1 MNFEKMNDLII
12 SERILNARKSRKLTQ
27 EDFCDEF
34 SEKVSLDKF
43 RLSNL
48 ENGKRNKKKNPHFL
62 TEAYIE
68 FYSELLG
75 VSNEEFLFGNL
86 EDKKSLIK
94 LILLN
99 IFMNADS
106 QAYRTDIPQVEQTPI
121 FDIDIASDKEFFRL
135 AFLNLPEERYGDY
148 HNQSQKYFIDLESGT
163 DMNLSDMKTYREK
176 VAGVLKEIDSFFYSE
191 RFASFYIS
199 LMDGRSIF
207 SEQSSILLRI
217 LLGNFDF
224 ACDFLKRESNSEII
238 RCNGVDLRKPN
249 VEYFYIDNYLNSL
262 GNFSASVTDWKETSF
277 ILFINAFNEF
287 LELHLELFVDFFSK
301 NVFNKSLKQLSN
313 DYINTLFSGKEFTEL
328 LNNIYL
334 RDQFL
339 MERMIGHNFSRAMI
353 QKFSLVK
360 ENSIKLKK
368 IGRTYPTTVK
378 KLEDF
383 YELDHLRNQRDIYD
397 LDKYLY
403 DFENMTVLFANS
415 GQKYN
420 SGGLFLPSYFDIIS
434 LK

>member
-12 SERILNARKSRKLTQ
+12 SERIIKARKLQKLTQ
-27 EDFCDEF
+27 EAFCDKF

-75 VSNEEFLFGNL
+75 VPSEGFLFGNL
-86 EDKKSLIK
+86 EEKKSLIK

-106 QAYRTDIPQVEQTPI
+106 QAYRTDIYQVEQTPI
-121 FDIDIASDKEFFRL
+121 FDLGMDSDVEFFRL
-135 AFLNLPEERYGDY
+135 AFLNLSKDEHENE
-148 HNQSQKYFIDLESGT
+148 HNQAQQYYMCLANGGEI
-163 DMNLSDMKTYREK
+163 NLSDMRTCRDKI
-176 VAGVLKEIDSFFYSE
+176 ANLLKEKDSFFYSG
-191 RFASFYIS
+191 RFALLYAS
-199 LMDGRSIF
+199 LMDGESIF

-224 ACDFLKRESNSEII
+224 GCDFLKRKSNSETI
-238 RCNGVDLRKPN
+238 RCNGVDLRQPS
-249 VEYFYIDNYLNSL
+249 VEYFYIDNYLNCV
-262 GNFSASVTDWKETSF
+262 GNFSASATDWREISF
-277 ILFINAFNEF
+277 TLFITAFNEF
-287 LELHLELFVDFFSK
+287 LELYLEVFMAFFS
-301 NVFNKSLKQLSN
+301 NHVFNRSLKQLSN
-313 DYINTLFSGKEFTEL
+313 EYINTLFSGKEFTEL

-334 RDQFL
+334 KDQFL
-339 MERMIGHNFSRAMI
+339 MNRMIGHNFSRAMV

-360 ENSIKLKK
+360 ENSIKYKK
-368 IGRTYPTTVK
+368 TDMAFPTSSGR
-378 KLEDF
+378 LEDF
-383 YELDHLRNQRDIYD
+383 YDLEHIENQSGVYN

-403 DFENMTVLFANS
+403 DFENMTMLFANS
-415 GQKYN
+415 GQKFE
-420 SGGLFLPSYFDIIS
+420 SGGLFLPSYFEITL

>member
-27 EDFCDEF
+27 ESFCDEF
-34 SEKVSLDKF
+34 LEKVSIDKF

-75 VSNEEFLFGNL
+75 VSNGEFLFGNL

-121 FDIDIASDKEFFRL
+121 FDVEIASDKEFFRL
-135 AFLNLPEERYGDY
+135 AFLNLPEEKYGDY
-148 HNQSQKYFIDLESGT
+148 HNQSQKYFRDLANGT
-163 DMNLSDMKTYREK
+163 ATNLSDLKTYRKK
-176 VAGVLKEIDSFFYSE
+176 VASVLKEIDSFFFSE

-199 LMDGRSIF
+199 LTDGRSIF

-224 ACDFLKRESNSEII
+224 ACDFLKRKGNSEII
-238 RCNGVDLRKPN
+238 SCNGVDLRNPN

-262 GNFSASVTDWKETSF
+262 GNFSASATDWKEISF
-277 ILFINAFNEF
+277 VLFINAFNEF
-287 LELHLELFVDFFSK
+287 LELHLELFMDFFSE

-313 DYINTLFSGKEFTEL
+313 DYINTLFSGNEFTEL

-334 RDQFL
+334 KDQFL

-368 IGRTYPTTVK
+368 IGRTYPTTVQR
-378 KLEDF
+378 LEDF
-383 YELDHLRNQRDIYD
+383 YELGHLRNQRDIYD

-415 GQKYN
+415 EQKYN
-420 SGGLFLPSYFDIIS
+420 SGGLFLPSYFDITS

>member
-1 MNFEKMNDLII
+1 MNFEKMIDGMIA
-12 SERILNARKSRKLTQ
+12 ERIIDARKSRKLTQ
-27 EDFCDEF
+27 EAFCDKF

-48 ENGKRNKKKNPHFL
+48 ENGKRNKKKNPYFL

-68 FYSELLG
+68 FYSDLLG

-86 EDKKSLIK
+86 EEKKSLIK

-106 QAYRTDIPQVEQTPI
+106 QAYRSDLTQVEQTPI

-135 AFLNLPEERYGDY
+135 AFLNLPEEKYGDY
-148 HNQSQKYFIDLESGT
+148 HKKSKMYFINLASGT
-163 DMNLSDMKTYREK
+163 DIKISDMKTYREK
-176 VAGVLKEIDSFFYSE
+176 VAAVLKEIDSFFYSE
-191 RFASFYIS
+191 RFASFYTS

-207 SEQSSILLRI
+207 SEQSSILVRI

-224 ACDFLKRESNSEII
+224 AFDFLKRKSNSETI
-238 RCNGVDLRKPN
+238 RCKGVDLRQPR
-249 VEYFYIDNYLNSL
+249 VEYFYIDNYLNSV
-262 GNFSASVTDWKETSF
+262 GNFSASVTDWKEVSF
-277 ILFINAFNEF
+277 ALFINAFNEF
-287 LELHLELFVDFFSK
+287 LELYLASFVDFFSK
-301 NVFNKSLKQLSN
+301 NFFNKSLKQLSN
-313 DYINTLFSGKEFTEL
+313 DYVNTLFAGKEFTKL

-334 RDQFL
+334 KDQFL
-339 MERMIGHNFSRAMI
+339 MGRMIGHNFSRAMI

-360 ENSIKLKK
+360 ENSIKFKK
-368 IGRTYPTTVK
+368 IGRTYPTTVNR
-378 KLEDF
+378 LEEF
-383 YELDHLRNQRDIYD
+383 YELDRVKTQRGVYD

-403 DFENMTVLFANS
+403 DFENMTLLFANS
-415 GQKYN
+415 GQKYA
-420 SGGLFLPSYFDIIS
+420 SGGLFIPSYFDITS

>member
-1 MNFEKMNDLII
+1 MNFEKMIDGMIA
-12 SERILNARKSRKLTQ
+12 ERIINARKSRKLTQ
-27 EDFCDEF
+27 EAFCDKF

-75 VSNEEFLFGNL
+75 VSDEEFLFGNL
-86 EDKKSLIK
+86 EEKKSLIK

-106 QAYRTDIPQVEQTPI
+106 QAYRSDIPQVEQTPI

-135 AFLNLPEERYGDY
+135 AFLNLPEEKYGDY
-148 HNQSQKYFIDLESGT
+148 HTKSQKYFIDLASGT
-163 DMNLSDMKTYREK
+163 DINISDMKTYREK

-191 RFASFYIS
+191 RFASFYTS

-224 ACDFLKRESNSEII
+224 ACDFLKRKSNSETI
-238 RCNGVDLRKPN
+238 RCNGVDLRQPS
-249 VEYFYIDNYLNSL
+249 VEYFYIDNYLNSV
-262 GNFSASVTDWKETSF
+262 GNFSASVIDWKEVSF
-277 ILFINAFNEF
+277 VLFINAFNEF
-287 LELHLELFVDFFSK
+287 LELYLELFVDFFSK
-301 NVFNKSLKQLSN
+301 NIFNKSLKQLSN
-313 DYINTLFSGKEFTEL
+313 DYVNTLFAGKEFTEL

-334 RDQFL
+334 KDQFL

-368 IGRTYPTTVK
+368 IGRTYPTTVN

-383 YELDHLRNQRDIYD
+383 YELDHVKSQRGVYD

-415 GQKYN
+415 GQKYA
-420 SGGLFLPSYFDIIS
+420 SGGLFLPSYFDISS

>member
-1 MNFEKMNDLII
+1 M
-12 SERILNARKSRKLTQ
+12 
-27 EDFCDEF
+27 
-34 SEKVSLDKF
+34 
-43 RLSNL
+43 
-48 ENGKRNKKKNPHFL
+48 
-62 TEAYIE
+62 
-68 FYSELLG
+68 
-75 VSNEEFLFGNL
+75 
-86 EDKKSLIK
+86 
-94 LILLN
+94 
-99 IFMNADS
+99 
-106 QAYRTDIPQVEQTPI
+106 
-121 FDIDIASDKEFFRL
+121 
-135 AFLNLPEERYGDY
+135 
-148 HNQSQKYFIDLESGT
+148 
-163 DMNLSDMKTYREK
+163 
-176 VAGVLKEIDSFFYSE
+176 AGVLKEIDSFFYSE

-249 VEYFYIDNYLNSL
+249 VEYFYIDNYLNAL

-383 YELDHLRNQRDIYD
+383 YKLDHLRNQREIYA

-420 SGGLFLPSYFDIIS
+420 RLVRNLVHFIIDDGTN
-434 LK
+434 

>member
-27 EDFCDEF
+27 ESFCDEF
-34 SEKVSLDKF
+34 LEKVSIDKF

-121 FDIDIASDKEFFRL
+121 FDVEIASDEEFFRL
-135 AFLNLPEERYGDY
+135 ACLNLPEEKYGDY
-148 HNQSQKYFIDLESGT
+148 HNQSQQYFRDLANGT
-163 DMNLSDMKTYREK
+163 ATNLSDLKTYRKK
-176 VAGVLKEIDSFFYSE
+176 VASVLKEIDSFFYSE

-199 LMDGRSIF
+199 LTDGRSIF

-224 ACDFLKRESNSEII
+224 ACDFLKRKGNSEII
-238 RCNGVDLRKPN
+238 RCNGVDLRNPN

-262 GNFSASVTDWKETSF
+262 GNFSASATDWKEISF
-277 ILFINAFNEF
+277 VLFINAFNEF
-287 LELHLELFVDFFSK
+287 LELHLELFMDFFSK

-313 DYINTLFSGKEFTEL
+313 DYINTLFSGNKFTEL

-334 RDQFL
+334 KDQFL

-360 ENSIKLKK
+360 ENSIKFKK
-368 IGRTYPTTVK
+368 IGRTYPTNVK
-378 KLEDF
+378 RLEDF
-383 YELDHLRNQRDIYD
+383 YELDHLRNQRDIYN

-403 DFENMTVLFANS
+403 DFENNIDILI
-415 GQKYN
+415 
-420 SGGLFLPSYFDIIS
+420 YFMQR
-434 LK
+434 